1 MMTGKE
7 PSMARRNQG
16 FTLIELIVVI
26 VLLGLLA
33 AVALPKFVDL
43 SSEARAATLSGV
55 RAGFTTGV
63 QLAHAKW
70 LVGGTGVAGSVAL
83 EAGTTVVVNDAGWPT
98 IDAANAAQDT
108 AAKLYALLMSA
119 PLPDGFTSS
128 EVPAAGAGTGT
139 LTLPGSGGGSFTYD
153 AATGQVN

>member
-1 MMTGKE
+1 ME
-7 PSMARRNQG
+7 RRGAG

-55 RAGFTTGV
+55 RGGFTSSV
-63 QLAHAKW
+63 QLTHAKW
-70 LVGGTGVAGSVAL
+70 LAGGTGAAGTVTL
-83 EAGTTVVVNDAGWPT
+83 EGGTTVEVNAAGWPT
-98 IDAANAAQDT
+98 IDAANAGQDT
-108 AAKLYALLMSA
+108 AAELYGLLMSA
-119 PLPDGFTSS
+119 PVPDGFTTS
-128 EVPAAGAGTGT
+128 EAPAAGAGTAT
-139 LTLPGSGGGSFTYD
+139 FTLPGSGGGSFTYN

>member
-1 MMTGKE
+1 ME
-7 PSMARRNQG
+7 RRGAG

-55 RAGFTTGV
+55 RGGFTSAV
-63 QLAHAKW
+63 QLTHAKW
-70 LVGGTGVAGSVAL
+70 LAGGTGVAGSVAL
-83 EAGTTVVVNDAGWPT
+83 EGGTTVQVNAAGWPT
-98 IDAANAAQDT
+98 IDAANASQDT
-108 AAKLYALLMSA
+108 AAELYALLMSG
-119 PLPDGFTSS
+119 PTPDGFTTS
-128 EVPAAGAGTGT
+128 EAPAAGAGTAT
-139 LTLPGSGGGSFTYD
+139 FTLPGSGGGSFTYD